1 MERLWQDVRYGV
13 RMFLRGRNFTVL
25 AVAALALGIG
35 TNAAVY
41 SVAIAFLKKPISFP
55 HLDRLVMVLNMA
67 PQQTVGWNEISPA
80 DYLDYKAQSRSFEK
94 MAGSEYDDFNI
105 AGTGDPERLVGV
117 HVSANYFQTLE
128 ASPFL
133 GRTFLPEEE
142 VPGRDKE
149 VILSYGLW
157 QRRFASDPNIIGKT
171 TRINGASYLITGVMG
186 KEFGFPTVAQLWVPL
201 ALEAKERTVR
211 NSHYLEIVA
220 RLKPGVSIAAAR
232 AEMWTIE
239 GRLQQQFPENEKGW
253 GMKVMPLD
261 VFVAGELADQY
272 SVMLLGAAVF
282 VLLIACANVANL
294 QFARSAS
301 RHKEIAVRRAMG
313 ASRLRIVRQLLTES
327 VLVAGVAAVIGLLL
341 GQWGIGLVRSYMPPE
356 VEKYLPMWKHVRLET
371 DVLFYTIGIAF
382 LAGIISGLAP
392 AFQSAK
398 SDVNEEL
405 KEGGRSSTA
414 GRARH
419 RLRSI
424 FVVAEVALSLILL
437 VGAGLMAKGVRALLS
452 VNQNIDPKTIVTAM
466 ISLPDSKYK
475 TPQQQAAF
483 YEQML
488 QQFDTISGV
497 KSAAVA
503 TKLPFGD
510 SGQSDTFSIEGRAFQ
525 PGDYHIASFESI
537 NPEYFRMMKIPLLKG
552 RELSDQDGDKA
563 PPVAVVSESFV
574 RRYFPGENPLG
585 KHIKEEEHDSKPPW
599 LTIVGIVGDIK
610 YNPWEREED
619 PPLYVSYRQVPWSF
633 SGIALRT
640 DGDPMKFGAAVRS
653 RIASVDPD
661 QPIFDVL
668 PLDKVISNEILG
680 LSYVAVMLTVMG
692 VMALVLASIGVYG
705 VMAFSVTERTHEI
718 GVRMALGA
726 QQRDVLRL
734 VLTRGVLLTLL
745 GLVIGLPVAFMLARL
760 LASVIFGVS
769 ATDLVI
775 FCGGTAVMTA
785 IALLACYV
793 PARRAMQVDPMVAL
807 RYE

>member
-1 MERLWQDVRYGV
+1 MEKLWQDVRYGV

-41 SVAIAFLKKPISFP
+41 SVAIAFLRKPISFP

-67 PQQTVGWNEISPA
+67 PQQTVGWNEVSPA

-94 MAGSEYDDFNI
+94 IAVSQWDDFNI
-105 AGTGDPERLVGV
+105 AGTGDPERLLGV
-117 HVSANYFQTLE
+117 HISANYFQTLE
-128 ASPFL
+128 TRPLL

-171 TRINGASYLITGVMG
+171 VRINGASYLIAGVMG
-186 KEFGFPTVAQLWVPL
+186 KDFGFPVGAQLWVPL
-201 ALEAKERTVR
+201 AMGAKEQTER
-211 NSHYLEIVA
+211 NSHDLEVVA

-253 GMKVMPLD
+253 GVKVMALD

-272 SVMLLGAAVF
+272 CVMLLGAAVF

-301 RHKEIAVRRAMG
+301 RQKEIAVRRAMG

-327 VLVAGVAAVIGLLL
+327 VLVAGVGAAIGLLL
-341 GQWGIGLVRSYMPPE
+341 GLWGIGLIRSYMPPE

-392 AFQSAK
+392 AFQSSK

-405 KEGGRSSTA
+405 KEGARGSTA
-414 GRARH
+414 GRSRH

-452 VNQNIDPKTIVTAM
+452 VNQNIDPKTVLTMM

-483 YEQML
+483 YEQMI
-488 QQFDTISGV
+488 QQFRTISGV

-537 NPEYFRMMKIPLLKG
+537 NPEYFRMMKIPLLQG
-552 RELSDQDGDKA
+552 RGLSDQDGDKA
-563 PPVAVVSESFV
+563 PPVVVASESFV

-585 KHIKEEEHDSKPPW
+585 KHIKEAEHDSKTPW
-599 LTIVGIVGDIK
+599 LTVVGIVGDIK
-610 YNPWEREED
+610 YDPWEREED
-619 PPLYVSYRQVPWSF
+619 PPVYVSYQQVPRSF

-640 DGDPMKFGAAVRS
+640 EGDPMKFGAAMRS

-661 QPIFDVL
+661 QPVFDVL
-668 PLDKVISNEILG
+668 PLDKVISNQILG

-692 VMALVLASIGVYG
+692 IMALVLASIGVYG

-734 VLTRGVLLTLL
+734 VLTRGVRLTLL
-745 GLVIGLPVAFMLARL
+745 GLVIGLPVAFTLARL

-769 ATDLVI
+769 ATDLMI